1 MRERKPLRR
10 FLSFMI
16 VVLVISLLSLNI
28 LKNLTIY
35 DKTEKKVYGFFSMVR
50 YALIEYPVQTATR
63 FTQDYASFWQQ
74 RDINDLLKDQL
85 EDAALWQIKE
95 KEYQAEIASLKA
107 LNELDTVY
115 TDLTF
120 ISGRVITRSF
130 DTWNKFVTVNIGS
143 SDGVE
148 EGDAV
153 MSSSGLVGKIIAVD
167 KNSATVALMTSNSE
181 FTKVSVSI
189 HTDGKTV
196 NGIVHSYDFEK
207 DGFNIQLMKSE
218 KSVAKGQKI
227 VTSGLGGNYPKGL
240 YLGEVSTI
248 ETVATGIGLD
258 IFVKSSVDYQA
269 LDYIKVVKMP

>member
-107 LNELDTVY
+107 LNEL
-115 TDLTF
+115 
-120 ISGRVITRSF
+120 
-130 DTWNKFVTVNIGS
+130 
-143 SDGVE
+143 
-148 EGDAV
+148 
-153 MSSSGLVGKIIAVD
+153 
-167 KNSATVALMTSNSE
+167 
-181 FTKVSVSI
+181 
-189 HTDGKTV
+189 
-196 NGIVHSYDFEK
+196 
-207 DGFNIQLMKSE
+207 
-218 KSVAKGQKI
+218 
-227 VTSGLGGNYPKGL
+227 
-240 YLGEVSTI
+240 
-248 ETVATGIGLD
+248 
-258 IFVKSSVDYQA
+258 
-269 LDYIKVVKMP
+269 

>member
-130 DTWNKFVTVNIGS
+130 DTWNKFVTVNVGS

-153 MSSSGLVGKIIAVD
+153 MSSSGLVGKIITVD

-258 IFVKSSVDYQA
+258 IFVKSSVDFQA

>member
-130 DTWNKFVTVNIGS
+130 DTWNKFVTVNVGS

-153 MSSSGLVGKIIAVD
+153 MSSSGLVGKIITVD
-167 KNSATVALMTSNSE
+167 NNSATVALMTSNSE

-258 IFVKSSVDYQA
+258 IFVKSSVDFQA